1 MRPCQAILPFA
12 LLTSTPPRHFPHCP
26 VSPIAPPPS
35 TASVHSGSTVSTLPV
50 PLTTSPVPLHPVN
63 PIPEPGNRH
72 PVLGDRQG
80 HRQGQLPTLRLL
92 CQLQQQSTPSRFQ
105 QAGLSD
111 LPRARA
117 SVKVTSSP
125 VVMRIL
131 SYTPCLVEFQV
142 LDHSLYVT
150 W

>member
-1 MRPCQAILPFA
+1 MRPCQAILPFD
-12 LLTSTPPRHFPHCP
+12 LLTSTPPRCFPHCP

-80 HRQGQLPTLRLL
+80 HRQGHRQGQLSTLRLL
-92 CQLQQQSTPSRFQ
+92 CQLQQHSTPSRFQ

-131 SYTPCLVEFQV
+131 SYTPCLC
-142 LDHSLYVT
+142 
-150 W
+150 